1 MRPLINFVKR
11 YGLFPPLLI
20 LMVLI
25 VGGLVYFAGWLSIDR
40 DSLRTVGTPV
50 AIHTAPPPSTPFAP
64 LAPLNPA
71 LMGYLQNVP
80 PDSGPIQLDVVGKN
94 IVPVGAYL
102 PRTGNTRTEL
112 LQPTALPT
120 PMAYPTSPTL
130 PYPTSPPIPPTL
142 SPVPPPTLD
151 LVATVLAFD
160 AAVTP
165 ALLNSNG
172 VCPPTG
178 FPVDGI
184 LTQYFTGYHSG
195 IDIGVPLGTPVIAT
209 QSGIVTWADWNTFGY
224 GNLVIIQSERYI
236 TYYAHNTSFNVKLG
250 EHVSKGGLIAF
261 SGSTGHS
268 SGPHVHYETRIDDI
282 PVDPMT
288 FEARNLGTC

>member
-1 MRPLINFVKR
+1 MRPLINFLKR

-20 LMVLI
+20 LMVLL
-25 VGGLVYFAGWLSIDR
+25 VGGLVYLAGWLGVDR
-40 DSLRTVGTPV
+40 DAPRTFGTPL
-50 AIHTAPPPSTPFAP
+50 AINIPPPPATPPAP

-71 LMGYLQNVP
+71 IMAYLQDIQ
-80 PDSGPIQLDVVGKN
+80 PDSGPIQLDVVGPDV
-94 IVPVGAYL
+94 VPVGAYL
-102 PRTGNTRTEL
+102 PRTGNIRTEL

-120 PMAYPTSPTL
+120 PLAYPNSPTL

-142 SPVPPPTLD
+142 SPAPSPTLD

-160 AAVTP
+160 AALTP
-165 ALLNSNG
+165 ALLNSYG
-172 VCPPTG
+172 VCPPSG
-178 FPVDGI
+178 RPLDGI

-195 IDIGVPLGTPVIAT
+195 IDIGVPLGTPVLAT

-224 GNLVIIQSERYI
+224 GNLIIIQSDRYI
-236 TYYAHNTSFNVKLG
+236 TYYAHLTSFNVKLG
-250 EHVSKGGLIAF
+250 ENVFKGSLIAF

-288 FEARNLGTC
+288 FEARGLGTC